1 MVPPGYIR
9 WVIFTQGAKCA
20 HHENGHGGKEDVEE
34 EKEKLGDNFRH
45 HPIYKLALGQVG
57 RIITSNVTTNLTLVW
72 SGSDRGLGPVG
83 HHHLLQRR
91 PPRSLHPQ
99 WGSFL
104 WSFDYN
110 HSMIIAQI
118 TSWCPTSL
126 STPQSS
132 SWSSSLQAPSQG
144 LLGISASRWLSPRL
158 GTIFLAASALASI
171 LAVSSFLS
179 WFLNTPQFS
188 KCLEFFKM
196 SRYHSGSSPRLLL
209 RPFGGNSLVSPWWST
224 CFNFK

>member
-20 HHENGHGGKEDVEE
+20 HHENGHGGKEGFEE

-57 RIITSNVTTNLTLVW
+57 RIVTSNVTTNLIVVW
-72 SGSDRGLGPVG
+72 SGSDCGLGPVG

-171 LAVSSFLS
+171 LAVSSFPFLIFEPS
-179 WFLNTPQFS
+179 WV
-188 KCLEFFKM
+188 FKM
-196 SRYHSGSSPRLLL
+196 SQTFQNISISLRFFSSSSPAPIWRKFFGKPLMINLLQL
-209 RPFGGNSLVSPWWST
+209 
-224 CFNFK
+224 